1 MSRLRLLTAFSR
13 NSLLVSSFVLLVSIV
28 VLWPRLRP
36 AVPSSDSE
44 QHQHAFSARILSY
57 DPLMIHL
64 ENFISKSERE
74 HLLRLGQSSFEAS
87 KVTEWDGTNVI
98 SEDRT
103 SSTAHLPNGDPIV
116 ERIISRASE
125 FQGYT
130 SRGDHEVLQLTR
142 YRAGQ
147 KFEPHWDHDQIAP
160 PEDESRQALT
170 EAESRQRLTTIF
182 AVLEASCEECG
193 TRFPSL
199 SVDWEQE
206 DRRWCRFVDCEDKEG
221 ITVRAIPGNA
231 LFWKNFNSSNGGDE
245 RTLHAGLPP
254 ETGVKTGLNI
264 WTLM

>member
-1 MSRLRLLTAFSR
+1 MSRLRLPTALSG
-13 NSLLVSSFVLLVSIV
+13 NPLLVSSFVLLVSIF
-28 VLWPRLRP
+28 LWPRLRP
-36 AVPSSDSE
+36 ARFSLE
-44 QHQHAFSARILSY
+44 QDQHTFSARILSY

-74 HLLRLGQSSFEAS
+74 HLLSLGQSSFQAS
-87 KVTEWDGTNVI
+87 SVTNWNGTNVI

-103 SSTAHLPNGDPIV
+103 SSSAYLPDGDPIV

-130 SRGDHEVLQLTR
+130 GRGDHEGLQLTR
-142 YRAGQ
+142 YHAGQ
-147 KFEPHWDHDQIAP
+147 KFEPHWDHDQNAT
-160 PEDESRQALT
+160 DDK
-170 EAESRQRLTTIF
+170 SRQRLTTIF
-182 AVLEASCEECG
+182 AVLEATCEDCG

-206 DRRWCRFVDCEDKEG
+206 DRRWCQFVDCNDKEG

-231 LFWKNFNSSNGGDE
+231 LFWKNLNSTNRGDA

-264 WTLM
+264 WTLC